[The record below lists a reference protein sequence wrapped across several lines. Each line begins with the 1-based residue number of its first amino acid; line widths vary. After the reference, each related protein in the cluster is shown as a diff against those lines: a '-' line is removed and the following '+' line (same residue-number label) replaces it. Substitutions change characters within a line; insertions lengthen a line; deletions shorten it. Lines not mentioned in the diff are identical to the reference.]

1 MVPLVEARKPSR
13 IADAADGEKAAHTM
27 TEAKTGT
34 LKVPGATLYYE
45 VRGSGPVL
53 LLIPGGAGDA
63 ASYDHAAAA
72 LADRYTVV
80 SYDPRGMSRSPLD
93 GPPADQRVE
102 VHGEDA
108 FLLLDAVAPD
118 GEPAYVF
125 GCSSGAI
132 VAVDLLTRHPERV
145 RLAIAH
151 EPPLVE
157 LLPDAEKHRAFF
169 AEVREAYRRE
179 GIGAAV
185 AVMSAGTGPE
195 EQAPEKDRGVER
207 PPRPAEVIDR
217 MMANFPYFLE
227 HILCPFTGHVPD
239 LEAPA
244 AVSDR
249 LVPAGGRD
257 SHGLLLYRPAVALAE
272 RLGSGVVEFPGG
284 HTGLGEH
291 PAEFTEVLE
300 ETLRHRRER

>member
-1 MVPLVEARKPSR
+1 
-13 IADAADGEKAAHTM
+13 M
-27 TEAKTGT
+27 TEPKTGA
-34 LKVPGATLYYE
+34 LKVPGATLHYE

-63 ASYDHAAAA
+63 ASYDHAAPA

-93 GPPADQRVE
+93 GPRADQRVE

-118 GEPAYVF
+118 GGPAYVF

-132 VAVDLLTRHPERV
+132 AAVDLLARHPERV

-157 LLPDAEKHRAFF
+157 LLPDAEKQRAFF

-185 AVMSAGTGPE
+185 AVMSAGTGPAE
-195 EQAPEKDRGVER
+195 GTATQRDGTVQP
-207 PPRPAEVIDR
+207 PPRPPEAIDR

-227 HILCPFTGHVPD
+227 HILCPFTSHLPD
-239 LEAPA
+239 LEALA
-244 AVSDR
+244 AVSER

-272 RLGSGVVEFPGG
+272 RLGTDVVDFPGG
-284 HTGLGEH
+284 HTGLSEH
-291 PAEFTEVLE
+291 PAEFTEVLRR
-300 ETLRHRRER
+300 TLPRR

>member
-1 MVPLVEARKPSR
+1 
-13 IADAADGEKAAHTM
+13 M
-27 TEAKTGT
+27 TEPKTGT
-34 LKVPGATLYYE
+34 LKVPGATLHYE
-45 VRGSGPVL
+45 VRGTGPVL

-63 ASYDHAAAA
+63 AAYDHAAPA

-80 SYDPRGMSRSPLD
+80 SYDPRGLSRSPLD
-93 GPPADQRVE
+93 GPPGDQRVD
-102 VHGEDA
+102 VHSEDA

-132 VAVDLLTRHPERV
+132 VAVDLLARHPERV

-157 LLPDAEKHRAFF
+157 LLPDAETQRAFF
-169 AEVREAYRRE
+169 AEVRAAYRRE

-185 AVMSAGTGPE
+185 AVMSAGTGPAE
-195 EQAPEKDRGVER
+195 DAAEDAAKDAKEKAAGAEP

-217 MMANFPYFLE
+217 MMANFPFFLE
-227 HILCPFTGHVPD
+227 HILCPFTGHTPD
-239 LEAPA
+239 LEALE
-244 AVSDR
+244 AVSER

-272 RLGSGVVEFPGG
+272 RLGTEVVDFPGG
-284 HTGLGEH
+284 HTGLSEH
-291 PAEFTEVLE
+291 PAEFTEVLRGI
-300 ETLRHRRER
+300 LPRR

>member
-1 MVPLVEARKPSR
+1 MNDP
-13 IADAADGEKAAHTM
+13 KA
-27 TEAKTGT
+27 GT
-34 LKVPGATLYYE
+34 LKVPGATLHYE
-45 VRGSGPVL
+45 VRGTGPVL

-63 ASYDHAAAA
+63 ASYDHVAPA

-93 GPPADQRVE
+93 GPRGDQRVE
-102 VHGEDA
+102 VHSEDA

-118 GEPAYVF
+118 GEPAYVV

-132 VAVDLLTRHPERV
+132 AAVDLLARHPERV
-145 RLAIAH
+145 RLAVAH

-157 LLPDAEKHRAFF
+157 LLPDAEKQRAFF

-185 AVMSAGTGPE
+185 AVMSAGTGPAE
-195 EQAPEKDRGVER
+195 GAAAKLDRGVR
-207 PPRPAEVIDR
+207 PPPRPAEAIDR

-239 LEAPA
+239 VEALA
-244 AVSDR
+244 AVSER

-257 SHGLLLYRPAVALAE
+257 SRGLLLYRPAVALAE
-272 RLGSGVVEFPGG
+272 RLGTGVVDFPGG
-284 HTGLGEH
+284 HTGLSEH
-291 PAEFTEVLE
+291 PAEFTEVLG
-300 ETLRHRRER
+300 ETLRRR